1 MDIHISVRNLVE
13 FILRSGDIDNR
24 KAVAPENAMQEGSR
38 IHRMIQRRMGSDYH
52 AEVSLQYLYETENY
66 RILIDGRADGIIDAT
81 ESNGNMV
88 TIDEIKGTYRE
99 IHRIKEAQQVHLAQ
113 ASCYAY
119 FYAKQQELSA
129 IRIRITYCNME
140 TEELREEILSRWCS
154 RSPYTY
160 FHLQDWL
167 DGCVGAGNYIGTLER
182 ESYRLRL
189 VLELCVKEKREFL
202 QKHLRKIIPA
212 NLVLQVNLNVNT
224 HGKLHR
230 IRHGE
235 MKEKGLTY
243 GGIPFEILPEE
254 EGNSAVSGKKLLQR
268 MRGCATIQK

>member
-1 MDIHISVRNLVE
+1 MFYSEKVKKAALIAYNAHKDQSDKGGYPYIMHPIHI
-13 FILRSGDIDNR
+13 
-24 KAVAPENAMQEGSR
+24 
-38 IHRMIQRRMGSDYH
+38 
-52 AEVSLQYLYETENY
+52 AEQ
-66 RILIDGRADGIIDAT
+66 
-81 ESNGNMV
+81 
-88 TIDEIKGTYRE
+88 
-99 IHRIKEAQQVHLAQ
+99 
-113 ASCYAY
+113 
-119 FYAKQQELSA
+119 
-129 IRIRITYCNME
+129 ME

-167 DGCVGAGNYIGTLER
+167 DGCVGAGNYTGTLER

-230 IRHGE
+230 MRHGE

-254 EGNSAVSGKKLLQR
+254 EGNSAVSGEKLLQR
-268 MRGCATIQK
+268 MRRCATIQK

>member
-1 MDIHISVRNLVE
+1 MDSDSGKK
-13 FILRSGDIDNR
+13 RSSATGRDDGLFR
-24 KAVAPENAMQEGSR
+24 
-38 IHRMIQRRMGSDYH
+38 
-52 AEVSLQYLYETENY
+52 
-66 RILIDGRADGIIDAT
+66 GRADGNRGAAG
-81 ESNGNMV
+81 GN
-88 TIDEIKGTYRE
+88 
-99 IHRIKEAQQVHLAQ
+99 
-113 ASCYAY
+113 
-119 FYAKQQELSA
+119 
-129 IRIRITYCNME
+129 
-140 TEELREEILSRWCS
+140 LSRWCS

-167 DGCVGAGNYIGTLER
+167 DGCVGAGNYTGTLER

>member
-1 MDIHISVRNLVE
+1 M
-13 FILRSGDIDNR
+13 
-24 KAVAPENAMQEGSR
+24 
-38 IHRMIQRRMGSDYH
+38 
-52 AEVSLQYLYETENY
+52 TENRY
-66 RILIDGRADGIIDAT
+66 EKHCPCTVSELREFRKLGEIEGTILEEAAAA
-81 ESNGNMV
+81 
-88 TIDEIKGTYRE
+88 
-99 IHRIKEAQQVHLAQ
+99 KETLERNQWILTAEKSGLLRLAGMMGFFGAEQ
-113 ASCYAY
+113 
-119 FYAKQQELSA
+119 
-129 IRIRITYCNME
+129 ME

-167 DGCVGAGNYIGTLER
+167 DGCVGAGNYTGTLER

-254 EGNSAVSGKKLLQR
+254 ERNSAVSGKKLLQR

>member
-38 IHRMIQRRMGSDYH
+38 IHRMIQRRMWSDYH

-140 TEELREEILSRWCS
+140 IFPL
-154 RSPYTY
+154 
-160 FHLQDWL
+160 
-167 DGCVGAGNYIGTLER
+167 
-182 ESYRLRL
+182 
-189 VLELCVKEKREFL
+189 
-202 QKHLRKIIPA
+202 
-212 NLVLQVNLNVNT
+212 
-224 HGKLHR
+224 
-230 IRHGE
+230 
-235 MKEKGLTY
+235 
-243 GGIPFEILPEE
+243 
-254 EGNSAVSGKKLLQR
+254 
-268 MRGCATIQK
+268 

>member
-1 MDIHISVRNLVE
+1 
-13 FILRSGDIDNR
+13 
-24 KAVAPENAMQEGSR
+24 
-38 IHRMIQRRMGSDYH
+38 MIGFFG
-52 AEVSLQYLYETENY
+52 AEQ
-66 RILIDGRADGIIDAT
+66 
-81 ESNGNMV
+81 
-88 TIDEIKGTYRE
+88 
-99 IHRIKEAQQVHLAQ
+99 
-113 ASCYAY
+113 
-119 FYAKQQELSA
+119 
-129 IRIRITYCNME
+129 ME

-167 DGCVGAGNYIGTLER
+167 DGCVGAGNYTGTLER

-230 IRHGE
+230 MRHGE

-254 EGNSAVSGKKLLQR
+254 EGNSAVSGEKLLQR
-268 MRGCATIQK
+268 MRRCATIQK

>member
-1 MDIHISVRNLVE
+1 MKVR
-13 FILRSGDIDNR
+13 
-24 KAVAPENAMQEGSR
+24 M
-38 IHRMIQRRMGSDYH
+38 
-52 AEVSLQYLYETENY
+52 
-66 RILIDGRADGIIDAT
+66 
-81 ESNGNMV
+81 
-88 TIDEIKGTYRE
+88 
-99 IHRIKEAQQVHLAQ
+99 
-113 ASCYAY
+113 
-119 FYAKQQELSA
+119 
-129 IRIRITYCNME
+129 TYCNME

-167 DGCVGAGNYIGTLER
+167 DGCVGAGNYTGTLER